1 MDEEELSS
9 SLQDLEEKYH
19 KKLCRIY
26 DKANTSVII
35 ETIQSFTSKV
45 KDIFEN
51 LVLENNTASKT
62 YNYNELRNLSKLII
76 LP

>member
-45 KDIFEN
+45 KDIF
-51 LVLENNTASKT
+51 
-62 YNYNELRNLSKLII
+62 
-76 LP
+76 